1 MTGHDRNAPPP
12 ESVPPLFGMPPT
24 ARETAAEVV
33 TEYGHLMS
41 GGGVHVWP
49 LTPLVLKVYPLA
61 ERIEHANMH
70 GGKALRRKVIVVSD
84 WEEVDK
90 P

>member
-1 MTGHDRNAPPP
+1 MADEIEDGR
-12 ESVPPLFGMPPT
+12 
-24 ARETAAEVV
+24 AEWGVT

-49 LTPLVLKVYPLA
+49 LTPLVLKVYLLA

-70 GGKALRRKVIVVSD
+70 GGKALRRRVIVVED
-84 WEEVDK
+84 WEEVDA